1 VDCQVLSFLED
12 MRKYCKIKEGN
23 STKFNLPTK
32 GGIFVYLAEIRGK
45 IPGKL
50 EFSEDLLT
58 SNVFSFFKYSNRSAY
73 LAELFERLEI
83 PFEHID
89 LEQAE
94 FLFWPVYQD
103 GTEPDLVLVTPNLY
117 ILVEAKYGAG
127 FGNETFDREA
137 QLERE
142 YEMGMEEAANLDKQF
157 FLVTITADYNF
168 PMKKFNDVPDIANS
182 PAFRWVNWQSISA
195 ILMLKLVQ
203 YPDSLPDRMFAQ
215 DLLDLLDKKNLR
227 SFISYEYLSLG
238 NDKTPENLFFSYDT
252 ANYRNAFIGFSK
264 SLALIP
270 KIQTA
275 NRLFYSKRFFA
286 NLSSKNILDSKKNL
300 FFRRN

>member
-1 VDCQVLSFLED
+1 LHA
-12 MRKYCKIKEGN
+12 
-23 STKFNLPTK
+23 K
-32 GGIFVYLAEIRGK
+32 GGILVYLAEIRGK
-45 IPGKL
+45 ISRKL

-58 SNVFSFFKYSNRSAY
+58 SNVFSFFKYSNRSVY
-73 LAELFERLEI
+73 LAELFESLEI

-89 LEQAE
+89 LEEAE

-127 FGNETFDREA
+127 FGNGTLDRKA

-142 YEMGMEEAANLDKQF
+142 FEMGMEEAANLDKKF
-157 FLVTITADYNF
+157 FLVTITSDYNF
-168 PMKKFNDVPDIANS
+168 SVKKFNDVQDIANS
-182 PAFRWVNWQSISA
+182 PAFRWINWQSISG

-203 YPDSLPDRMFAQ
+203 YTDRLPDRLFAR

-227 SFISYEYLSLG
+227 SFISFEYLSLE
-238 NDKTPENLFFSYDT
+238 NDKPPENIFFSYDT

-270 KIQTA
+270 KIQTPD
-275 NRLFYSKRFFA
+275 RLFYNKRFFA
-286 NLSSKNILDSKKNL
+286 DFSIKDILGSKENL